1 MRVLELSRA
10 VWVYMCGLLEALL
23 RHLGVIWHF
32 GPSCRVELSWGRR
45 GPILNRLGTLMEHL
59 GPVRAARLGRLG
71 ALSDRL
77 ELHLGAP

>member
-1 MRVLELSRA
+1 MESLGALSGRL
-10 VWVYMCGLLEALL
+10 GLY
-23 RHLGVIWHF
+23 LGDSLKLFWDL